1 MKTTTITAKTV
12 FYFGILPIVGGLFL
26 SFYGG
31 HKFLGLL
38 IWILGFCVR
47 LVAGKYYKNGPA
59 VDIII
64 AVLCAA
70 FGIFG
75 LVHGGSFWQGTLGI
89 LTAIML
95 VVAVA
100 T

>member
-26 SFYGG
+26 FFND
-31 HKFLGLL
+31 HKLPGTL
-38 IWILGFCVR
+38 IWILGLCVHM
-47 LVAGKYYKNGPA
+47 VAGKYYKNGPT
-59 VDIII
+59 VDVII
-64 AVLCAA
+64 AVICAA

>member
-12 FYFGILPIVGGLFL
+12 FYFGILPIVGGLYLFF
-26 SFYGG
+26 SG
-31 HKFLGLL
+31 HKLLGILV
-38 IWILGFCVR
+38 WILGLCVHM
-47 LVAGKYYKNGPA
+47 VAGKYYKSGPA
-59 VDIII
+59 VDVII
-64 AVLCAA
+64 AVICAA

-89 LTAIML
+89 LTAIAL